1 MKNYKFY
8 SNLTMQK
15 RLLIQFIILS
25 IVPILIIGIV
35 SYLISYNIT
44 KNNAIQYSKELVHQ
58 SIQKLD
64 ELFLEVQKSAIMT
77 SEEPAVQE
85 TLRSPMSND
94 IAQKYSKELEINT
107 RLNLIST
114 FNEKIF
120 GIYVIGKN
128 GEVFKSNYGTV
139 KPYDLRSAPWVQQVM
154 KTNGVTWFGARA
166 GSYVV
171 KTTGDYY
178 FSAGYPI
185 NDKAS
190 GKMSGIVLIDIPEQQ
205 LADMVNAK
213 LGKNGYIFIL
223 DQTNRVVYHPDSDLI
238 TKKLSLEKSKKA
250 ERLQTTTV
258 SYTASN
264 LMIEE
269 TSSVTG
275 WKIIGIIPLTELT
288 KDSIVI
294 RNFIIGILLVVCTI
308 AFIFSW
314 QFSKLTVQPLKRIK
328 NSMKTVE
335 EGDFNVN
342 LPPIGQD
349 EIGQLGKSFNVMIQ
363 KIQELMERVLTE
375 QEALRQAELKSLQY
389 QINPHFL
396 YNTLDSIV
404 WLTRAKK
411 NEEVIKM
418 VMAITKL
425 FRIGISRGKD
435 IITIGEEIEHV
446 ESYLTIQHMRYP
458 NKFDYSIDVPSC
470 LHQYKV
476 FKVILQPIV
485 ENAIYHGI
493 KLKKEKGHIWI
504 RGEGKEDHL
513 LLIVKDTGKG
523 MDEDTLTKLN
533 NALKDSPGE
542 KLNIYGI
549 KNVEE
554 RIKLFY
560 GQGYGITFRSIY
572 GEGTTAEI
580 KIPKMNGE

>member
-1 MKNYKFY
+1 MKIYHFY

-25 IVPILIIGIV
+25 IVPILVIGIV

-44 KNNAIQYSKELVHQ
+44 KNNAIQYSKEIVHQ
-58 SIQKLD
+58 STQKID
-64 ELFLEVQKSAIMT
+64 ELFLEVQKSALMT
-77 SEEPAVQE
+77 SEEPAVQV
-85 TLRSPMSND
+85 TLRSPMTND

-107 RLNLIST
+107 RLNLISS

-139 KPYDLRSAPWVQQVM
+139 QLNDMRNVPWIQKVM
-154 KTNGVTWFGARA
+154 KNNGVTWFGTRS
-166 GSYVV
+166 GSLVV
-171 KTTGDYY
+171 KTSGDFYI
-178 FSAGYPI
+178 SAGYPI

-190 GKMSGIVLIDIPEQQ
+190 GKISGIVIVDVPEQQ
-205 LADMVNAK
+205 LSDIVNTK
-213 LGKNGYIFIL
+213 LGKSGYIFIL
-223 DQTNRVVYHPDSDLI
+223 DNMNKVVSHPNPELI
-238 TKKLSLEKSKKA
+238 TKKLTLERSKKVDK
-250 ERLQTTTV
+250 LHKTTV
-258 SYTASN
+258 TYTASN

-269 TSSVTG
+269 TSDVTG
-275 WKIIGIIPLTELT
+275 WKIIGTIPLTELT

-294 RNFIIGILLVVCTI
+294 RNFIIGILLVVCTV
-308 AFIFSW
+308 ALIFSW
-314 QFSKLTVQPLKRIK
+314 QFSKLTVQPIKRIK

-335 EGDFNVN
+335 DGDFNVK
-342 LPPIGQD
+342 LPPMGRD

-363 KIQELMERVLTE
+363 KIQELMDRVLTE

-411 NEEVIKM
+411 NEEAIKM

-435 IITIGEEIEHV
+435 IITIAEEIEHV

-458 NKFDYSIDVPSC
+458 KKFTYTIDVPPS
-470 LHQYKV
+470 LHPYKV

-493 KLKKEKGHIWI
+493 KMKKEKGHIWI
-504 RGEGKEDHL
+504 RGEDLGDHL

-533 NALKDSPGE
+533 NALQDSTGE

-560 GQGYGITFRSIY
+560 GEGYGITFRSIY